1 LEEFMSG
8 KILPESG
15 VASRGKIGF
24 AGGEDSVDSVRQTE
38 VEMAGVVQFLR
49 HALDCFRSGADRD
62 GLAELGAG
70 FSPVVHGFR
79 ERTIESKKE
88 IV

>member
-49 HALDCFRSGADRD
+49 HAVDCFRSGVDCD

-70 FSPVVHGFR
+70 FSPGVHGFR
-79 ERTIESKKE
+79 EGAFETKKQ
-88 IV
+88 VV

>member
-1 LEEFMSG
+1 MSG

-24 AGGEDSVDSVRQTE
+24 AGGKDSVDSVRQTE
-38 VEMAGVVQFLR
+38 VEMAGVVQLLR
-49 HALDCFRSGADRD
+49 HALNCFRSGADCD
-62 GLAELGAG
+62 GLAELGTG

-79 ERTIESKKE
+79 EGTIEAKKE